1 MHSKEVQKR
10 GDFKT
15 WKYKYMLLQML
26 KKGFGGAH
34 ANKNVFFAHQT
45 NKTEIC
51 DPKQPVKCSKSS
63 WNET

>member
-1 MHSKEVQKR
+1 
-10 GDFKT
+10 
-15 WKYKYMLLQML
+15 MLLQML

-34 ANKNVFFAHQT
+34 GNKNVFFAHQT